1 MSELRKFDSNIFYL
15 DKISLTKL
23 LLDVDS
29 KYERKLNEKI
39 LLAFITFYNFM
50 ICVNLAISLTFSFC
64 IFYTA
69 AYFFNCLI
77 AYT

>member
-1 MSELRKFDSNIFYL
+1 MSELRKFDSDIFYL

-39 LLAFITFYNFM
+39 LLA
-50 ICVNLAISLTFSFC
+50 L
-64 IFYTA
+64 
-69 AYFFNCLI
+69 
-77 AYT
+77 